1 MNYEIFYRTLN
12 IANTYSNHKLD
23 KKNDIKLDQFKLDE
37 KNLQA
42 IKVKDKNEYNELKMQ
57 EKKNEIINSFYF
69 DDFF

>member
-23 KKNDIKLDQFKLDE
+23 KKNDIKLDQFKIEE

-42 IKVKDKNEYNELKMQ
+42 IKAKDKNEIY
-57 EKKNEIINSFYF
+57 EKKLQERKSEIINSFYF